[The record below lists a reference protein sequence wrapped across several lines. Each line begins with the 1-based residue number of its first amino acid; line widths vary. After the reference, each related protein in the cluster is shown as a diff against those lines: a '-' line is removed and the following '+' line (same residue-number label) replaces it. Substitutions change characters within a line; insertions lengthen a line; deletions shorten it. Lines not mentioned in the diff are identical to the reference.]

1 MGKVPIHGL
10 RLRDSRDSWD
20 SETPETPRLRD
31 SETPETPRLPKLWDS
46 QEVLHFKTPILFS
59 LFLVPVEWMN
69 VCVWAQLMLS
79 FRAEVKWKWKL
90 LIVMLVVAG
99 VSGKG
104 FLAPGKGKGNWKSHS
119 RFTGREREL
128 ENATGREGNGK
139 FEARNPG
146 NPGKSRESYKKQ
158 G

>member
-1 MGKVPIHGL
+1 MFD
-10 RLRDSRDSWD
+10 DSRDSWD
-20 SETPETPRLRD
+20 SETPETPRLPRLQDSRD
-31 SETPETPRLPKLWDS
+31 SKTPETPRLLKLWDS

-79 FRAEVKWKWKL
+79 FRAEVKWKCKL

-104 FLAPGKGKGNWKSHS
+104 FLAPGNGKGNWKSHS
-119 RFTGREREL
+119 RFTGRERKL
-128 ENATGREGNGK
+128 ENTTGRERK
-139 FEARNPG
+139 FEARNLR
-146 NPGKSRESYKKQ
+146 NPGKSQESYKKQ